1 MIRKLAVPLALAA
14 IAFVSYSR
22 AFAAG
27 SAFVDF
33 QAKAH
38 ILDSCSIAVADL
50 DFGAYDPVGANA
62 STALT
67 QNTSITLTCTRGTPS
82 SIDLGPGANYG
93 AVAGKRTMI
102 NGAAAAG
109 TELGYDLF
117 QPDVV
122 GGAGVA
128 TTTVWGTAAGG
139 SAFAV
144 VAAGSVAPRTVKVF
158 GSMPAGQDAI
168 AGNYADTVRATV
180 NF

>member
-1 MIRKLAVPLALAA
+1 MTRKLLLPLALAA
-14 IAFVSYSR
+14 VAFVSHSR

-38 ILDSCSIAVADL
+38 IVDSCRISVADL
-50 DFGAYDPVGANA
+50 DFGAYDPVAANA
-62 STALT
+62 STALL
-67 QNTSITLTCTRGTPS
+67 QNTTITLTCTRGTPS
-82 SIDLGPGANYG
+82 SIDLGPGGNYG
-93 AVAGKRTMI
+93 AVPGKRTMI
-102 NGAAAAG
+102 NGAAGAG
-109 TELGYDLF
+109 TQLAYDLF

-122 GGAGVA
+122 GPAGVA
-128 TTTVWGTAAGG
+128 TTTVWGSTAGG

-144 VAAGSVAPRTVKVF
+144 GAAATVASRTLTVF